1 MRIRAR
7 YVVALVIIVGAVAA
21 APFIDGYFFK
31 MNFFKLMEARS
42 RMTGAQFKVTEYS
55 LGYLSSTATVEI
67 ALDPD
72 PTHKVVITSDI
83 KHGPYLK
90 DPNADGHRYA
100 QALITSQ
107 VHLDKSIEQILG
119 VGANQGLLQVLT
131 WVSFTQGYESHGQTA
146 NFNIKVPG
154 QTETK
159 ITWPG
164 LVGTVAM
171 NFKHDY
177 QVEDF
182 QTALAISPLVIVSGD
197 HALAMSGQQ
206 LNAEGKCG
214 GAPVCTGS
222 SSLLIGGITASN
234 PSQTVKITGINYAVE
249 SKLINNNNFDGSLA
263 LDIAKYENGQDLTG
277 GPLSF
282 RMHVTGLNASILQ
295 KLTDDVN
302 AAGTSKSTGS
312 SPSAAQLMLLAQ
324 LATDGPKLIM
334 PGFAT
339 TQQLSLRTNY
349 GNFNANGLVSWPAPA
364 SPADA
369 NDFMN
374 KVQFTLHLRASTSL
388 VDQTLISM
396 DQPTD
401 EQAQAAAAAPT
412 AQTPATN
419 AKPQSFEEMLD
430 PLKEQGLTLDEE
442 RNIIALQQKNIA
454 VDAFNSFIDSR
465 VAIRKIPAELAPIL
479 KKDYVTVLNSPFLN
493 VAANA
498 GAFKQLDMWVRE
510 NKITSDTRAS
520 LILLQKQRLSS
531 EIYNASIDDI
541 VASKRL
547 PGDLG
552 EQLKN
557 HYATT
562 DPESSLGGG
571 DDSSTSASP
580 AVATTTDQGEN
591 RKKFD
596 AAVQQGFI
604 KQDKDQYITD
614 IVYKDGVLKVN
625 GVTVPLPISSH

>member
-21 APFIDGYFFK
+21 TPFIDGYFFK

-42 RMTGAQFKVTEYS
+42 RMTSAQFKVIEYS
-55 LGYLSSTATVEI
+55 LGYLSSTATVEV
-67 ALDPD
+67 ALDSD
-72 PTHKVVITSDI
+72 PTHKVVINSI
-83 KHGPYLK
+83 IQHGPYLK

-107 VHLDKSIEQILG
+107 VHLDKSIEQFFGAASDQGIL
-119 VGANQGLLQVLT
+119 QILT
-131 WVSFTQGYESHGQTA
+131 WVSFTQGYENHLQTS

-154 QTETK
+154 QADTK
-159 ITWPG
+159 ISWAG
-164 LVGTVAM
+164 FAGTIGM
-171 NFKHDY
+171 NFQHDY
-177 QVEDF
+177 QMEDF
-182 QTALAISPLVIVSGD
+182 QTELTIAPLSVAGGDRVLAV
-197 HALAMSGQQ
+197 SGQQ
-206 LNAEGKCG
+206 LIAQGKCG
-214 GAPVCTGS
+214 GAPICVGS
-222 SSLLIGGITASN
+222 SSLAIPGLNLTSPNQVIKIAGIS
-234 PSQTVKITGINYAVE
+234 YAVE
-249 SKLINNNNFDGSLA
+249 SKLTNNNNLDSSLA
-263 LDIAKYENGQDLTG
+263 IDVAKYESGQDLTG
-277 GPLSF
+277 GPLSI
-282 RMHVTGLNASILQ
+282 RLHVTGVNASILK
-295 KLTDDVN
+295 KLADDAN
-302 AAGTSKSTGS
+302 AAGSSKSIGS
-312 SPSAAQLMLLAQ
+312 SPTAAQLMLLAQ
-324 LATDGPKLIM
+324 LATDGPQLIM
-334 PGFAT
+334 PGFAL

-349 GNFNANGLVSWPAPA
+349 GNFNCNGLLTWPAAA
-364 SPADA
+364 SPVDA

-374 KVQFTLHLRASTSL
+374 KAEFSLHLRASTSL
-388 VDQTLISM
+388 IDQTLM
-396 DQPTD
+396 TLDQPSD
-401 EQAQAAAAAPT
+401 DQQAAQAAAAPAATPT
-412 AQTPATN
+412 TA

-442 RNIIALQQKNIA
+442 RNIISLQQKNIA

-465 VAIRKIPAELAPIL
+465 VAIRKIPAEIAPAL
-479 KKDYVTVLNSPFLN
+479 KKDYLTVLSSPFLN

-498 GAFKQLDMWVRE
+498 GAFKQLDVWVRE

-571 DDSSTSASP
+571 DDSATPGAP
-580 AVATTTDQGEN
+580 AVSTTTDQGEN

-596 AAVQQGFI
+596 AAIQQGFI
-604 KQDKDQYITD
+604 KQDKDQYVTD
-614 IVYKDGVLKVN
+614 IIYKGGVLKVN
-625 GVTVPLPISSH
+625 GVTVPLPISGH